1 MKYTEEHEWL
11 RAEDDV
17 VVVGITA
24 HASEQLGDVV
34 FVELPE
40 VGTEVAKDDDA
51 VVIESVKAASD
62 ILAPI
67 DGEIVEVNEVL
78 ADEPG
83 KVNED
88 PKAMPGSSR
97 SSQRSHARWTITWT
111 KPPIRNLSADMATRC
126 PSVRRRKHRATL
138 PKRRMYVIYGG
149 HSGASHMQERY
160 RLRFSRNTRHTA
172 GRPLDQTAG
181 PRPSLPVS

>member
-11 RAEDDV
+11 REEDGLI
-17 VVVGITA
+17 VVGITE
-24 HASEQLGDVV
+24 HATEQLGDIV

-40 VGTEVAKDDDA
+40 VGTTISKDDEV

-67 DGEIVEVNEVL
+67 DGEIVEVNEAL

-88 PKAMPGSSR
+88 PLEGGWFFKIDPSDA
-97 SSQRSHARWTITWT
+97 SQMDGLLDEAAYT
-111 KPPIRNLSADMATRC
+111 KLI
-126 PSVRRRKHRATL
+126 
-138 PKRRMYVIYGG
+138 G
-149 HSGASHMQERY
+149 
-160 RLRFSRNTRHTA
+160 
-172 GRPLDQTAG
+172 
-181 PRPSLPVS
+181 